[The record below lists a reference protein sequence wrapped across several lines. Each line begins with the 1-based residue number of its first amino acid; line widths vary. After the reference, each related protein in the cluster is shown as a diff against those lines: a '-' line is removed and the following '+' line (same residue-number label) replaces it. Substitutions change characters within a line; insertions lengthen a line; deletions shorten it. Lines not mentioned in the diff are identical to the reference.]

1 LAGKRKKKR
10 VLVLPTKDALGAQV
24 QQTSKNA
31 ATPPPINATKSLAC
45 GIALLDTPSSARS
58 SRPKKASRQGD
69 LFYGSIRDERDRGE
83 PNRDCRRGTRRAA
96 RAGPHALAGHEV
108 MIDLASA
115 HKLFNLAAMRSNAD
129 VKRYRM
135 ENAHEVSK
143 AEIDE

>member
-1 LAGKRKKKR
+1 
-10 VLVLPTKDALGAQV
+10 
-24 QQTSKNA
+24 
-31 ATPPPINATKSLAC
+31 
-45 GIALLDTPSSARS
+45 
-58 SRPKKASRQGD
+58 
-69 LFYGSIRDERDRGE
+69 
-83 PNRDCRRGTRRAA
+83 
-96 RAGPHALAGHEV
+96 